1 MSAFYALLAFDA
13 VVVLGFGGLATRG
26 HAALQ
31 LRRRTTP
38 KPRKDQP

>member
-1 MSAFYALLAFDA
+1 MSAFFALLGFDL
-13 VVVLGFGGLATRG
+13 VVVLGFGGMTTRG

-31 LRRRTTP
+31 LRRRTAP